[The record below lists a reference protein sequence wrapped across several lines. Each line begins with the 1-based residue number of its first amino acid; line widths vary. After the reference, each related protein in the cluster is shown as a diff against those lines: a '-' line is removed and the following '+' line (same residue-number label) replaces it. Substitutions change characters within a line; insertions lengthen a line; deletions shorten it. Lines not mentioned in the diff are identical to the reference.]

1 MPSKTTTV
9 TNALTSAG
17 RFGVTTSNVSNYRI
31 INTGSQP
38 LTGLAIKA
46 YISESDPGGII
57 IDTDAEFA
65 SPASGSALQHAEQ
78 RCSADVSETI
88 APTTLPAGS
97 QIFFA
102 LATQTSYV
110 RGLHSIEILAQTAAG
125 AETTLDVYV
134 GRA

>member
-1 MPSKTTTV
+1 MTKRPITE
-9 TNALTSAG
+9 ALTSIAK
-17 RFGVTTSNVSNYRI
+17 FPVDSNALPVRI
-31 INTGSQP
+31 VNTGDQP
-38 LTGLAIKA
+38 LTSLKIKA
-46 YISESDPGGII
+46 FVSEKDIGGTI

-65 SPASGSALQHAEQ
+65 SPASGSAIQHAEQ
-78 RCSADVSETI
+78 RNASDVRETI

-125 AETTLDVYV
+125 QTTTLDVYV